1 MNTRVLM
8 HLNNIPEG
16 TSDSLYEGKRYLVSK
31 RTFNQ
36 GRSIKLFARELG
48 GKHFVSLNFY
58 KLKQVWLL
66 KPCEMSEQSVV
77 HFLEHHRSINKSQ

>member
-1 MNTRVLM
+1 M

-16 TSDSLYEGKRYLVSK
+16 SSDSLYAGKRYLVTK

-58 KLKQVWLL
+58 KLKHECQL
-66 KPCEMSEQSVV
+66 KPCEISEHSVI
-77 HFLEHHRSINKSQ
+77 HFLEYHQSTSE